1 MHLSHSLPEL
11 IHTEEELHEVMTC
24 PDEALINF
32 IASLNSPLLILGAGG
47 KMGPTLTVLAHRAVQ
62 AAGRGPQIIAVS
74 RYSDPKVRKWL
85 EAQGVQ
91 TLAAD
96 LMDRSSVAK
105 LPDSE
110 NIIYMIGWKF
120 GTTGNPART
129 WAVNTLIPSFVAD
142 RYPHARFAALSSGN
156 VYPLAPVSGSGS
168 LESDPL
174 TPMGEYANSCVAR
187 ERIFEFY
194 AQKNDTPVTLVRLS
208 YALDLRYGV
217 LVDIAQKVF
226 AGESVD
232 VGMGYANG
240 IWQGD
245 ANAMVIRSLA
255 LASTPATALNL
266 TAHRFSVREVA
277 YTFGHFLDCP
287 VKIVGEEQESAL
299 LSDLRKLHASLGQP
313 PMQLE
318 TIIRWTAHWIKQ
330 KGRLL
335 GKPTH
340 FETRDGVY

>member
-32 IASLNSPLLILGAGG
+32 IATLNSPLLILGAGG

-74 RYSDPKVRKWL
+74 RYSNQKVRKWL

-129 WAVNTLIPSFVAD
+129 WAINTLIPSFVAD
-142 RYPHARFAALSSGN
+142 RYPHGRFAALSSGN
-156 VYPLAPVSGSGS
+156 VYPLVPVSGGGS

-194 AQKNDTPVTLVRLS
+194 AQQNDTPVTLVRLS

-226 AGESVD
+226 AGEPVD
-232 VGMGYANG
+232 VSMGYANG
-240 IWQGD
+240 I
-245 ANAMVIRSLA
+245 
-255 LASTPATALNL
+255 
-266 TAHRFSVREVA
+266 
-277 YTFGHFLDCP
+277 
-287 VKIVGEEQESAL
+287 
-299 LSDLRKLHASLGQP
+299 
-313 PMQLE
+313 
-318 TIIRWTAHWIKQ
+318 
-330 KGRLL
+330 
-335 GKPTH
+335 
-340 FETRDGVY
+340 